1 MMAAMTRGRPVL
13 TQGLGYTLSVTV
25 VIMAATAL
33 TAGQQPEPTKA
44 TGTGLIAGRV
54 VDAVSGQSLADASV
68 QISAGSPTWPPR
80 DVFGDAQGRF
90 EIRDMPAGTFWLS
103 ARKTGY
109 GYQTSYGSRFP
120 DDVAIQW
127 FDLADGEAARD
138 ITLRVWR
145 FASVSGRVVDAAG
158 APVYGVGVQACT
170 IAVMAGR
177 RLLGPGR
184 STSTDRDGVYHL
196 SGLFPGRFLI
206 AVPSVPMDT
215 THALGGT
222 GAVQATL
229 GHPTMYFPGVISPT
243 DATVLTLAAGEDRT
257 DVNVKRPALTAVS
270 VSGTIGG
277 LVPGQRQ
284 LPMAELMLADP
295 GDPATE
301 LPVTSTTLAPDGRF
315 RFPRVPP
322 GRYEIRVVQFPPGN
336 GTMMQMSTGASGFGW
351 FGSNLAPMLPDLTR
365 YAEMAVVVAARDI
378 DSLEVATRPGA
389 RIRGRLVFEG
399 SGDKPDSARLPDAA
413 IVIETAD
420 RTLSAFQMARI
431 ETDGTFTTVGLP
443 PGKYQVRPLPAPL
456 VGQRRQEISP
466 AWGTEWAETS
476 ATMYGRPLLNDVI
489 DLGTEDATGLTITMS
504 DRRMEL
510 TGAIRDAS
518 GRLRPDASIY
528 LFPTDRQAWTG
539 AGGFGAAE
547 LREIRPNRLGVYR
560 ATMWRPG
567 EYYVVAAVAG
577 ARPDWREAS
586 FVDGLAASSM
596 VVPLAS
602 GDKRILDLT
611 IVR

>member
-1 MMAAMTRGRPVL
+1 MMAAMTRGRRVL
-13 TQGLGYTLSVTV
+13 TWGLGYTLLVPV
-25 VIMAATAL
+25 VIMVATTI

-44 TGTGLIAGRV
+44 NGTGLIAGRV
-54 VDAVSGQSLADASV
+54 VDAVAGQPLADASV
-68 QISAGSPTWPPR
+68 QISAGSPTWARR
-80 DVFGDAQGRF
+80 DVSSDAQGRF
-90 EIRDMPAGTFWLS
+90 EIRDMPAGTFLLS

-120 DDVAIQW
+120 DDAAIQW

-158 APVYGVGVQACT
+158 APVYGVGVQACR
-170 IAVMAGR
+170 IAVVAGR
-177 RLLGPGR
+177 RLLEPGR
-184 STSTDRDGVYHL
+184 SASTDRDGVYHL
-196 SGLFPGRFLI
+196 SGLFPSRFLI
-206 AVPSVPMDT
+206 AVPSVPMDAT
-215 THALGGT
+215 PAFGGT

-243 DATVLTLAAGEDRT
+243 DATALTLAAGEDRT
-257 DVNVKRPALTAVS
+257 DVNIRRPALTAVS
-270 VSGTIGG
+270 VSGTIDA
-277 LVPGQRQ
+277 LVPGQR
-284 LPMAELMLADP
+284 LWPTAELMPADLS
-295 GDPATE
+295 DPATD
-301 LPVTSTTLAPDGRF
+301 LPVTSTSLAPDGRF

-322 GRYEIRVVQFPPGN
+322 GRYVIRVVQFPPGN
-336 GTMMQMSTGASGFGW
+336 GTMMQTSTGATGFGW
-351 FGSNLAPMLPDLTR
+351 FGMNLAPMLPDPTR
-365 YAEMAVVVAARDI
+365 YAEMGVVVADRDI
-378 DSLEVATRPGA
+378 DNLQVATRPGA

-399 SGDKPDSARLPDAA
+399 SGQKPDSARLPSAA
-413 IVIETAD
+413 IVIERAD
-420 RTLSAFQMARI
+420 RRLSAFQMARI

-443 PGKYQVRPLPAPL
+443 PGKYQLRPFPAPQL
-456 VGQRRQEISP
+456 GQGSQKSPP
-466 AWGTEWAETS
+466 AWGEEWAETS
-476 ATMYGRPLLNDVI
+476 ETMHGRPVLNEVI
-489 DLGTEDATGLTITMS
+489 DLGTEDAAGLTITMS
-504 DRRMEL
+504 DNRMEL
-510 TGAIRDAS
+510 AGAIRDAS

-567 EYYVVAAVAG
+567 EYYIVAAVAG

-586 FVDGLAASSM
+586 FLDGLAASAV

-602 GDKRILDLT
+602 GDKRVLDLA